1 MCRWRH
7 HIKLW
12 RETNEYMS
20 ATFIHGC
27 AKGVPLDVGQ
37 VTANGALRTF
47 QDNLEFIV
55 VREFTVQ
62 NLLGQDLAKVSIIGS
77 RQN

>member
-1 MCRWRH
+1 M
-7 HIKLW
+7 
-12 RETNEYMS
+12 
-20 ATFIHGC
+20 
-27 AKGVPLDVGQ
+27 PLDVGQ

-62 NLLGQDLAKVSIIGS
+62 NLLGQDLVKVSIIGS